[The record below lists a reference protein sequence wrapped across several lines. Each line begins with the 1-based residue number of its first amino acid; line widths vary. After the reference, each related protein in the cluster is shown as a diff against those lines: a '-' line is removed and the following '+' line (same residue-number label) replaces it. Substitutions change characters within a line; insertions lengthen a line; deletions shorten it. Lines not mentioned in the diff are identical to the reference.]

1 MVERQ
6 QGPESR
12 DEEVLRGRSLLLG
25 FTGLIPLVL
34 MVPILML
41 HLYAAGIIEGLLA
54 GSVVIGYHLARG
66 QGVTS
71 VDLLAIGF
79 AGVNALLY
87 FGFGNRT
94 IIENLDIAIYTL
106 LTAIIAVSLIRQRPW
121 TTQFAKRMVPADLW
135 EQPAFHTINMRITA
149 IWAAAFATCDLIA
162 LLGSGSTR
170 HYVPI
175 GVLLATAALVPRLA
189 RWYRAR
195 LAEPNRTATRSDN
208 QTLAQTLTDEE
219 LQPRG

>member
-1 MVERQ
+1 MVELQ
-6 QGPESR
+6 QEPGSR

-54 GSVVIGYHLARG
+54 GSGVIGYHLARK

-71 VDLLAIGF
+71 VDLLALAF
-79 AGVNALLY
+79 AAVNAVLY
-87 FGFGNRT
+87 FGFDNRT
-94 IIENLDIAIYTL
+94 IIAHLDVAIYTL
-106 LTAIIAVSLIRQRPW
+106 LTAIIAVSLIRQQPW
-121 TTQFAKRMVPADLW
+121 TTQFAKRMVPPELW
-135 EQPAFHTINMRITA
+135 EQPAFHTINMKITA

-162 LLGSGSTR
+162 MFGSGPIR
-170 HYVPI
+170 RYVPI
-175 GVLLATAALVPRLA
+175 GLLVATAALVPRLA

-195 LAEPNRTATRSDN
+195 QAEPNHIPTRSDN
-208 QTLAQTLTDEE
+208 QTLV
-219 LQPRG
+219 